1 MCHTKKLFQPHEHR
15 TKSQAPHSK
24 FYPFLELFIRRLS
37 AKGVSL
43 LALIATPSKLK
54 LSFSSNISRYFHDTE
69 TQKPLSMNSTD

>member
-1 MCHTKKLFQPHEHR
+1 MRHTKNLFQPYYHP
-15 TKSQAPHSK
+15 TKSQAPHSN

-43 LALIATPSKLK
+43 LALMATPSKLK
-54 LSFSSNISRYFHDTE
+54 LFFSSNISRYFHDTE